1 MSNITATVSIGQGA
15 HKAQEPLDLAQWH
28 EFRRLVGTLLSE
40 VVDGTVHVNGALGK
54 GEWNGVPEVSA
65 TFVAD
70 VPQHRLHVVRSGLA
84 FLAKAYGQE
93 CIALT
98 LGHTEFVSP

>member
-1 MSNITATVSIGQGA
+1 MLTTVTVSIGQGA
-15 HKAQEPLDLAQWH
+15 HASQEALSIAEWQ

-40 VVDGTVHVNGALGK
+40 VVDGTVHVNGALGR
-54 GEWNGVPEVSA
+54 GEWKGVPEVSA

-70 VPQHRLHVVRSGLA
+70 VPQGTLGTIRAGLK